1 MTQAPEQMHTDTLP
15 MTIKDI
21 LTSYITL
28 ISLLY
33 GTQNNR
39 SLRDTEELIRQ
50 LLPLAEQPYA
60 EDRLRLIRE
69 VNMNMIPDGDIYARS
84 HRIRNPRTEPVF
96 YEDE

>member
-1 MTQAPEQMHTDTLP
+1 MTQAPEQMHIDTIPLS
-15 MTIKDI
+15 IKDI

-33 GTQNNR
+33 GTKNNR
-39 SLRDTEELIRQ
+39 SLRDVEDVIRQ
-50 LLPLAEQPYA
+50 LLPYAEQQYA